1 MKNSN
6 WRIRKESDTNYIV
19 EKKYFEKYWYSF
31 DWKSFFETYIGMN
44 FAIIFITFIISCVI
58 KLSTDLIFFE
68 IFKIIGLILCLL
80 EHTLCILFNRISFET
95 YNKAESFIKERL
107 KEDID

>member
-68 IFKIIGLILCLL
+68 IFKI
-80 EHTLCILFNRISFET
+80 
-95 YNKAESFIKERL
+95 
-107 KEDID
+107 